1 MASKRKVRAYAYQ
14 SGQIGFAPG
23 NAPVPDGA
31 LVFAYGLESIIA
43 PTVRGLAR
51 LAYDNE
57 TYLVPGCPEAEN
69 DTEALKAFMTFQD
82 RVRVAIARRQ
92 AA

>member
-1 MASKRKVRAYAYQ
+1 MSKKKVRAYAYQ
-14 SGQIGFAPG
+14 SGQIGFATG
-23 NAPVPDGA
+23 SMPVPDGA
-31 LVFAYGLESIIA
+31 LVFAYGPQATVE

-57 TYLVPGCPEAEN
+57 TYLVPGCPEAES
-69 DTEALKAFMTFQD
+69 DEAAMKAFMTFQQ
-82 RVRVAIARRQ
+82 RVATAIERRQ